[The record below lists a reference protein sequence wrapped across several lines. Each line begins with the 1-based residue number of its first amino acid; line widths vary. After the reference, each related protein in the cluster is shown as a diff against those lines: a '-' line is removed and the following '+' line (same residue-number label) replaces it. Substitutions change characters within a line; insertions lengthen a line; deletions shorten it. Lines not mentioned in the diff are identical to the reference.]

1 MTDSVREKYL
11 GDIVDQTGKIRS
23 TVEDRRCK
31 GYGIVAE
38 ILAIINEIPLGQY
51 RMEIGLKL
59 RQAMFINGVL
69 FNSEACQSVTETE
82 IKLLEAV
89 DEHLLRS
96 LVGAHSKTPLEF
108 LFLEA
113 GDLKPYTKFRN
124 PTITPSGRKVTRQK
138 EERKRKNAVN
148 SGHLVP

>member
-1 MTDSVREKYL
+1 MCIQKCSDDSVRINAVVNGFIESKKLTLSKPKCNRVHIQKKSNHIYKCHNLKVHEEEMTDSVREKYL

-69 FNSEACQSVTETE
+69 FNSEAWHSVTETE
-82 IKLLEAV
+82 IKLL
-89 DEHLLRS
+89 
-96 LVGAHSKTPLEF
+96 
-108 LFLEA
+108 
-113 GDLKPYTKFRN
+113 
-124 PTITPSGRKVTRQK
+124 
-138 EERKRKNAVN
+138 
-148 SGHLVP
+148 